1 MHSLDL
7 CITVGLLLSVAVA
20 AENEISR
27 SILIILSPTCNCLLS
42 LLRLTLV
49 YLFLIFGGAYLLLSW
64 WVLGVILIFKIL
76 DHLQNARPAI
86 LQSRLV

>member
-7 CITVGLLLSVAVA
+7 CVTIGLLLSVAVA
-20 AENEISR
+20 AEDEISR
-27 SILIILSPTCNCLLS
+27 SVLIILSPTCNCLLS
-42 LLRLTLV
+42 LLSLV

-76 DHLQNARPAI
+76 DHLQNTRPAV